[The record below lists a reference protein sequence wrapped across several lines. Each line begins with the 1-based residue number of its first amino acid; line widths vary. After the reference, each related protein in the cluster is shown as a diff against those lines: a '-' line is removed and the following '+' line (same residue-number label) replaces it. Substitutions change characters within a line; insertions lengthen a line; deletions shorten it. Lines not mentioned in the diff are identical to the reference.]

1 MMLECQKNYLRGIC
15 VLWILLLHI
24 VHVDASIFI
33 ADTDTISTDEESNVS
48 NKTLNNREDENKMKR
63 WGASQK
69 SLNDSLNDSVAKM
82 IHESNANGTI
92 SHPPPDFFKLSGRIA
107 TSQSTM
113 NSYFEDENIPT
124 IPFLECN
131 DVGTTTPPI
140 ETLSASFRTFPKSAH
155 PTSFSNSRG
164 FIVPL
169 TKLEIQTS
177 DGESTRIFDK
187 GEVVWVDGDYRLSS
201 AGDDDMNALIVEVPT
216 GMQIGMKRDFFGL
229 QTKRLTCNDIEN
241 NTLVKRFPAK
251 KLLLTMTG
259 LTLSSLMTY
268 FWIKVAPLQLAVGF
282 GGACLIAGGTMGVVM
297 CGERLCDT
305 IESVLKNRGI
315 DQDLGFEDYEKDE
328 QDETILDTTN
338 TAITI

>member
-1 MMLECQKNYLRGIC
+1 
-15 VLWILLLHI
+15 
-24 VHVDASIFI
+24 
-33 ADTDTISTDEESNVS
+33 
-48 NKTLNNREDENKMKR
+48 
-63 WGASQK
+63 
-69 SLNDSLNDSVAKM
+69 M

-107 TSQSTM
+107 TAQNTM
-113 NSYFEDENIPT
+113 NSYFEDDNIPT

-140 ETLSASFRTFPKSAH
+140 ETVSASFRTFPKSAH

-177 DGESTRIFDK
+177 DGESTRVFDQ

-216 GMQIGMKRDFFGL
+216 TMQIGMKRDFFGL
-229 QTKRLTCNDIEN
+229 QTKRLTCSDIEN

-251 KLLLTMTG
+251 KLLFTITG
-259 LTLSSLMTY
+259 FTLSSLMTY

-282 GGACLIAGGTMGVVM
+282 GGACLIAGGTLGVVI
-297 CGERLCDT
+297 CGERLSET
-305 IESVLKNRGI
+305 IEFALKHRRI
-315 DQDLGFEDYEKDE
+315 DQDLGFEEFEKDE
-328 QDETILDTTN
+328 EDESTLGTTITATTM
-338 TAITI
+338 

>member
-1 MMLECQKNYLRGIC
+1 MLNWRKNHLHLIC
-15 VLWILLLHI
+15 VLWILILKTL
-24 VHVDASIFI
+24 VDASIFI
-33 ADTDTISTDEESNVS
+33 ADTGSEDEVS
-48 NKTLNNREDENKMKR
+48 NGSDETLNHKEDENKIR
-63 WGASQK
+63 HWGTSQR
-69 SLNDSLNDSVAKM
+69 SLNNSLNDSVAKM

-107 TSQSTM
+107 TAQNTM
-113 NSYFEDENIPT
+113 NSYFEDDNIPT

-140 ETLSASFRTFPKSAH
+140 ETVSASFRTFPKSAH

-177 DGESTRIFDK
+177 DGESTRVFDQ

-216 GMQIGMKRDFFGL
+216 TMQIGMKRDFFGL
-229 QTKRLTCNDIEN
+229 QTKRLTCSDIEN

-251 KLLLTMTG
+251 KLLFTITG
-259 LTLSSLMTY
+259 FTLSSLMTY

-282 GGACLIAGGTMGVVM
+282 GGACLIAGGTLGVVI
-297 CGERLCDT
+297 CGERLSET
-305 IESVLKNRGI
+305 IEFALKHRRI
-315 DQDLGFEDYEKDE
+315 DQDLGFQEFEKDE
-328 QDETILDTTN
+328 EDESTLGTTITATTM
-338 TAITI
+338 